1 MWQKLGFTG
10 VTTKLMLLR
19 NFLWNNNCEMNW
31 NSNKGGTSFVLAHLS
46 GGGTGS
52 ALDLLSIKSILFLCS
67 VCNTKGCFMCSNCVQ
82 SLVF

>member
-1 MWQKLGFTG
+1 MNATKDITKWFTSI
-10 VTTKLMLLR
+10 
-19 NFLWNNNCEMNW
+19 WNNNCEMNW

-67 VCNTKGCFMCSNCVQ
+67 VCNTKRLFYVFKLCSIACF
-82 SLVF
+82 